1 YTDAV
6 TGQRLN
12 NRDRYFVRGQ
22 LLYQPT
28 ADLSVRLIGD
38 YTHRVESCCAAVYV
52 STVETYD
59 PTPGAAG
66 TNHEHDYASR
76 TNRITDV

>member
-1 YTDAV
+1 
-6 TGQRLN
+6 
-12 NRDRYFVRGQ
+12 
-22 LLYQPT
+22 
-28 ADLSVRLIGD
+28 D

-66 TNHEHDYASR
+66 TNPEHDYASR
-76 TNRITDV
+76 TNRITDVMTSMGAVFPGGVYPANMTPYNRLTSDTPGRS